1 MTNNLT
7 ASIVY
12 LKEEQKYL
20 TVSKVSIYS
29 TLTPLDMQLTVKD
42 NKQIKTRNSLD
53 AIYYAVY
60 YDRGIDLNEKRKIV
74 QLISEMKKIE
84 IYLVNLVSHKKTCL
98 NDYLKSEV
106 FQSFKKNDENLKKYN
121 TLNSE
126 LNNLL
131 KPYLGYE
138 NVMYWDNYNNRKKE
152 VFVCIEKFIKKD
164 KRLSH
169 IQKAAIDYAIINEQK
184 ILQEAIEESLYKIQT
199 NNSFIIY
206 LNTGNNEGFI
216 NANDYFGTLSSAL
229 SFDDINAAKNY
240 CKKKGLNKFKI
251 IQLSLNIT
259 KEVASQ
265 NCLEGVLLQNLVFHQ
280 EKIFL
285 EKSMQL
291 QEFIELKEKVS
302 RYESILKENGLLQ
315 EKSAIIKKNNKL

>member
-53 AIYYAVY
+53 AIYYAVF
-60 YDRGIDLNEKRKIV
+60 YDKSIDLKEKRKIV
-74 QLISEMKKIE
+74 QLILEMKKIE
-84 IYLVNLVSHKKTCL
+84 IYLVNLVSNKKTCF

-106 FQSFKKNDENLKKYN
+106 FQSFKQNDENLKKYN
-121 TLNSE
+121 TLNSQ

-131 KPYLGYE
+131 KPYLNYE
-138 NVMYWDNYNNRKKE
+138 NVMYWDNYNIREKE

-169 IQKAAIDYAIINEQK
+169 TQKEAIDYAIINEQK
-184 ILQEAIEESLYKIQT
+184 ILQTAIDESLYKIQT
-199 NNSFIIY
+199 DNSFIIY
-206 LNTGNNEGFI
+206 LNSGNNEGFI
-216 NANDYFGTLSSAL
+216 SANNYFGTLSSAL

-240 CKKKGLNKFKI
+240 CKRKGFSKFKI

-259 KEVASQ
+259 KEVVSQ
-265 NCLEGVLLQNLVFHQ
+265 NCVDGMLLQNLVFHQ
-280 EKIFL
+280 EKSFL

-291 QEFIELKEKVS
+291 QEFIDLKEKVL

-315 EKSAIIKKNNKL
+315 EKNPIIKKTNKL